1 MRQFYAL
8 APGRAVGVHLQEAFV
23 DMGAYLDLD
32 QWKRRAHFAFY
43 RRFAQPHFSITSEV
57 DVTQLHAACAVPGGP
72 SFFLATLFLS
82 LEAANAVEAFRLRLR
97 GERVWCHDVVDA
109 GSTILLP
116 DDTFTFARF
125 PAAGNFA
132 DFHAA
137 GLQEI
142 ARRTAAPELLA
153 GAGGDELVHYSVLPW
168 IRFTSFTNALSSPAE
183 SSPKIVFGKYVR
195 EGARWRM
202 PVSVQVHHALVD
214 GIDVARFLEGFQA
227 RLDVFSPPDP
237 SGA

>member
-1 MRQFYAL
+1 MRWHR
-8 APGRAVGVHLQEAFV
+8 GAVGVHLQEAFV

-43 RRFAQPHFSITSEV
+43 RRFAQPHFSVTSEV
-57 DVTQLHAACAVPGGP
+57 DVTHLHAACAVPLGP

-82 LEAANAVEAFRLRLR
+82 LQAANALEAFRLRLR
-97 GERVWCHDVVDA
+97 GKRVWCHDVVDA

-125 PAAGNFA
+125 RAATVFA
-132 DFHAA
+132 DFQAA
-137 GLQEI
+137 GQQEI
-142 ARRTAAPELLA
+142 ARRTATPELLA
-153 GAGGDELVHYSVLPW
+153 DAGGDELIHYSVLPW
-168 IRFTSFTNALSSPAE
+168 IRFTSFTNALASPAE
-183 SSPKIVFGKYVR
+183 SSPKIVFGRYVQ